1 MNTDVGK
8 VAMTDNAKAVLE
20 AAMTLPPAERAEL
33 AERLLDSVDAGDPL
47 SAEWAAEIDRR
58 EKEIDE
64 GRATLIP
71 AEQVFA
77 EIRAMLKKN
86 RQ

>member
-33 AERLLDSVDAGDPL
+33 AERLLDSVDAGDSL

-77 EIRAMLKKN
+77 EIRAMLKNN
-86 RQ
+86 R